1 MHQEEKETNYKLRF
15 IGTNL
20 IAILAWT
27 LIYIWFRSSEYYP
40 VPAQFETTFV
50 AILAFITWLSG
61 VVTGFIWTFNDEWTL
76 DSFSHRRHDDFYK
89 RYTINFLRLPKF
101 KFILVLLVL
110 ILGYTCYKIA
120 SNGAVIYNKSI
131 VYTRAYEAKTQA
143 KAGFYDKLWK
153 TYLQKEKIT
162 NLNKETFIE
171 VSRVIMENRKDGQ
184 SVTWKWVQE
193 NQHIPYNEF
202 VDFYRD
208 LSHFIEAQ
216 REAYYALEVE
226 CQSIAY
232 QHNTLLDTFPN
243 NFYNRIIGRPH
254 LEFKYG
260 FLSDS
265 TIKVFNKGKEDVK

>member
-1 MHQEEKETNYKLRF
+1 MHQEEKETDYKLRLK
-15 IGTNL
+15 GPNL
-20 IAILAWT
+20 IAILLWT
-27 LIYIWFRSSEYYP
+27 LVYIWFRSSEYYP
-40 VPAQFETTFV
+40 VPTQFETTFV
-50 AILAFITWLSG
+50 AILAFIAWLGG
-61 VVTGFIWTFNDEWTL
+61 VVVGFIWTFD
-76 DSFSHRRHDDFYK
+76 DDFYK

-101 KFILVLLVL
+101 KFAIVLIVV
-110 ILGYTCYKIA
+110 ILGYICYKIA

-193 NQHIPYNEF
+193 NQNIPYNEF

-265 TIKVFNKGKEDVK
+265 TIKVFNTGKEDIK